1 MGCIDMGKAKLCQG
15 RAGQDAPLIYVIDSP
30 EHPFATEPLA
40 RNRTS
45 SIVTIPVNDWND
57 ALTPWP
63 APGLYR
69 GEPDFGGHAAHTL
82 AHLTNELIP
91 VFEQNEGLS
100 PTARAICGYS
110 LGRLF
115 ALYTLTHTSSFV
127 ACACLSGSVWY
138 EGWIEHLRELN
149 LSLDGRYAYLSPG
162 TKERRAA
169 RPILKTVQDRMEACA
184 DILREA
190 GAAVD
195 YRTSPGNH
203 LQHIPER
210 LDAGLTAL
218 DSHLAR
224 LDAIPTSHVVEGG
237 HQS

>member
-1 MGCIDMGKAKLCQG
+1 MAVQAVVD
-15 RAGQDAPLIYVIDSP
+15 V
-30 EHPFATEPLA
+30 
-40 RNRTS
+40 
-45 SIVTIPVNDWND
+45 
-57 ALTPWP
+57 
-63 APGLYR
+63 
-69 GEPDFGGHAAHTL
+69 
-82 AHLTNELIP
+82 
-91 VFEQNEGLS
+91 
-100 PTARAICGYS
+100 
-110 LGRLF
+110 
-115 ALYTLTHTSSFV
+115 THTSSFV
-127 ACACLSGSVWY
+127 SCACLSGSVWY

-149 LSLDGRYAYLSPG
+149 LSLDGRYAYLSLG